1 MNESTSSLRRT
12 KMETIQMKRFC
23 STVTMILLAIPVAG
37 RAQATQKTPQ
47 QPPQQTVTP
56 APALTPAK
64 PITPSSGAGTA
75 AATSATY
82 AGPMDASRYIIGP
95 EDSLQVT
102 VWKEPTLSGNFPVRP
117 DGMISLVLVGD
128 LPAAGLTPMAL
139 SNDITQRL
147 KKYIQDPVVTVAV
160 LGVNS
165 QRIFLVGEVGKVGP
179 IMLTPGMTPLQA
191 IVSAG
196 GLSQFANSKRIY
208 ILRMVAGKQQKIP
221 FNYKQALKGEN
232 TGMTLLPGDTIVVP

>member
-1 MNESTSSLRRT
+1 
-12 KMETIQMKRFC
+12 METIQMKRFC
-23 STVTMILLAIPVAG
+23 SPLFFMLLSISVSG
-37 RAQATQKTPQ
+37 MAQTAEKTPQ
-47 QPPQQTVTP
+47 QTATP
-56 APALTPAK
+56 APPPSPAK
-64 PITPSSGAGTA
+64 SAAPSSAPSSTAGAM
-75 AATSATY
+75 AATSANY
-82 AGPMDASRYIIGP
+82 AGPIDASRYIIGP

-191 IVSAG
+191 IVSGG
-196 GLSQFANSKRIY
+196 GLSQFANSKKIY

>member
-1 MNESTSSLRRT
+1 MNESTSSSRRT

-23 STVTMILLAIPVAG
+23 SLLILMLLPVSG
-37 RAQATQKTPQ
+37 MAQTPQ
-47 QPPQQTVTP
+47 KPSQQTP
-56 APALTPAK
+56 APTPA
-64 PITPSSGAGTA
+64 PPPAQSAAPATA
-75 AATSATY
+75 SPAVGNSVSFANSANY
-82 AGPMDASRYIIGP
+82 AGPMDAARYIIGP

-179 IMLTPGMTPLQA
+179 VMLTPGMTPLQA
-191 IVSAG
+191 LVTAG

-208 ILRMVAGKQQKIP
+208 ILRMIAGKQQKIP
-221 FNYKQALKGEN
+221 FNYKQAVKGEN
-232 TGMTLLPGDTIVVP
+232 TGITLLPGDTIVVP

>member
-1 MNESTSSLRRT
+1 MKESTSSLGRK

-23 STVTMILLAIPVAG
+23 STMTMILLTVPVSG
-37 RAQATQKTPQ
+37 MAQAPEKTS
-47 QPPQQTVTP
+47 QQTVTP
-56 APALTPAK
+56 PASTTAK
-64 PITPSSGAGTA
+64 PAAPSTVAGPIA
-75 AATSATY
+75 SNSANY

-139 SNDITQRL
+139 SNDISQRL

-165 QRIFLVGEVGKVGP
+165 QRIFMVGEVGKVGP
-179 IMLTPGMTPLQA
+179 VMLTPGMTPLQA
-191 IVSAG
+191 IVSGG
-196 GLSQFANSKRIY
+196 GLSQFANSKKIY

-232 TGMTLLPGDTIVVP
+232 T

>member
-1 MNESTSSLRRT
+1 
-12 KMETIQMKRFC
+12 MKRVC
-23 STVTMILLAIPVAG
+23 TTVTMILLATSVSG
-37 RAQATQKTPQ
+37 MAQAKEKTPQ
-47 QPPQQTVTP
+47 QPSQQPVTP
-56 APALTPAK
+56 APAVTPAK
-64 PITPSSGAGTA
+64 PTTPSSGSGGTL
-75 AATSATY
+75 ATSANY

-179 IMLTPGMTPLQA
+179 VMLTPGMTPLQA

-208 ILRMVAGKQQKIP
+208 ILRTVSGKQQKIP
-221 FNYKQALKGEN
+221 FNYKAALKGEN
-232 TGMTLLPGDTIVVP
+232 SGMTLLPGDTIVVP

>member
-1 MNESTSSLRRT
+1 
-12 KMETIQMKRFC
+12 
-23 STVTMILLAIPVAG
+23 
-37 RAQATQKTPQ
+37 
-47 QPPQQTVTP
+47 
-56 APALTPAK
+56 
-64 PITPSSGAGTA
+64 
-75 AATSATY
+75 
-82 AGPMDASRYIIGP
+82 
-95 EDSLQVT
+95 
-102 VWKEPTLSGNFPVRP
+102 
-117 DGMISLVLVGD
+117 
-128 LPAAGLTPMAL
+128 MAL

-191 IVSAG
+191 IVSGG
-196 GLSQFANSKRIY
+196 GLSQFANSKKIY
-208 ILRMVAGKQQKIP
+208 ILRTVAGKQQKIP

>member
-1 MNESTSSLRRT
+1 
-12 KMETIQMKRFC
+12 METMQMKRFC
-23 STVTMILLAIPVAG
+23 STVTMLVLAMPVAG
-37 RAQATQKTPQ
+37 KAQATQKTPQ
-47 QPPQQTVTP
+47 TPQQTGAP
-56 APALTPAK
+56 APAATPPK
-64 PITPSSGAGTA
+64 STA
-75 AATSATY
+75 PATTGPAVGNSVSFANSANY

-179 IMLTPGMTPLQA
+179 VMFTPGITPLQA